1 MPNLEWQA
9 HYLKG
14 TLLAKRLG
22 PQAGYESLRD
32 AAKLVTRVLSAMTPA
47 ETATFQQHNPEVLA
61 VFDDLNRF
69 AITDASRTEVRAI
82 LEGVTRIQTG
92 TQHSPRI
99 AAIEAMTN
107 TTTCPDLPPL

>member
-1 MPNLEWQA
+1 MVA

-22 PQAGYESLRD
+22 PQAGYESLKD
-32 AAKLVTRVLSAMTPA
+32 AAKLVTRVLSVMTPSEA
-47 ETATFQQHNPEVLA
+47 ATFQQHNPDVVA

-82 LEGVTRIQTG
+82 LEGVSHIHNG
-92 TQHSPRI
+92 AQHAPRI
-99 AAIEAMTN
+99 AAIEPFAASSQ
-107 TTTCPDLPPL
+107 PE